1 MINHLKMADE
11 GVIEYRRKEHS
22 IILWGILGFSL
33 ILAITGFGLSCWAV
47 WTIKNNLPQDFQ
59 VQFGPIMPK
68 LARSE
73 NGDEYEN
80 NSDDYERVASVTSQ
94 QGVLLKKHG
103 TMIRATTNNFG
114 LATQKLSDGSVY
126 VVNTGVI
133 QVESIAGVAVTS
145 TPITG
150 TPVVRSDETEQ
161 HDETERTVINAP
173 TGYKISLQ
181 NTGVVT
187 AKAPNYNLH
196 PILLRSAEQQSR
208 IVGYSSEGPGILIT
222 GDNSSNLEFFN
233 TGVITFA
240 ATGPGLVLGG
250 NNSYPILSLAS
261 YNPITT
267 VSIIVSHTDLATGGS
282 KTILTP
288 SSPTARYTILSIGS
302 DTVGSVAWTGGN
314 SIIYVESTSASY
326 YQFDST
332 TLAQVASQT
341 FTSGNT
347 SPGIK
352 PIAGA
357 SPNQPSA
364 AGESFI
370 FKYSGA
376 PSTVDYTAGSL
387 SVYFVFIQVA
397 A

>member
-1 MINHLKMADE
+1 
-11 GVIEYRRKEHS
+11 
-22 IILWGILGFSL
+22 
-33 ILAITGFGLSCWAV
+33 WAV
-47 WTIKNNLPQDFQ
+47 YTIQHYLPQDFQ
-59 VQFGPIMPK
+59 VQFGPIFPK

-73 NGDEYEN
+73 NGDENEN
-80 NSDDYERVASVTSQ
+80 DSEDYERILAATSQ

-145 TPITG
+145 TPIT
-150 TPVVRSDETEQ
+150 TNPVVRSEETE
-161 HDETERTVINAP
+161 HGETERTTISSP

-187 AKAPNYNLH
+187 ATAPNYNLH

-208 IVGYSSEGPGILIT
+208 VVGYASEGPGLTIS
-222 GDNSSNLEFFN
+222 GPDSSNLEFFN

-314 SIIYVESTSASY
+314 STIYVESTSASY